1 MDVLALIKAHML
13 ARGWSEYKLA
23 QKSGVAQ
30 STINSLFRKNN
41 NPSISTLESICAA
54 FGITLSQFFAQGEQ
68 PEAAQP
74 AAQVFLQ
81 EWAKLPDE
89 KQQVV
94 IQLVHFL
101 AEK

>member
-13 ARGWSEYKLA
+13 QRGWSEYKLA
-23 QKSGVAQ
+23 QQSGVAQ

-41 NPSISTLESICAA
+41 NPSITTLESICSA
-54 FGITLSQFFAQGEQ
+54 FGITLSEFFAQGEQ
-68 PEAAQP
+68 PAANTS
-74 AAQVFLQ
+74 AQIFWG
-81 EWAKLPDE
+81 EWAKLPAE

-94 IQLVHFL
+94 VQLVHFL